1 MAVTQITFGPVT
13 AQTNQGT
20 GIPLMTGAGLVSQR
34 LTPTAASQMTSISSP
49 TPGNSL
55 ARVATDTAIW
65 VKFDVASRNPL
76 ANLDHGDNQNG
87 RVMVPANETAMFLV
101 APGVVAAIM
110 TAS

>member
-1 MAVTQITFGPVT
+1 MAVTHITFGPVT

-34 LTPTAASQMTSISSP
+34 ITPTSSSQMTSISSP

-55 ARVATDTAIW
+55 AYVATDTAIW
-65 VKFDVASRNPL
+65 VKFDVAARNPL
-76 ANLDHGDNQNG
+76 ANLDNGDTQNG
-87 RVMVPANETAMFLV
+87 RVMVPANTSAIFLV

-110 TAS
+110 TAA